1 MSTSKTSDK
10 PFMVYEQGQAHDMG
24 FALIQRN
31 TSPSQ
36 QSGGGGGERRGRRK
50 QAEPGRFLGVR
61 RRPWGRYAAEIRDPT
76 TKERHWLG
84 TFDTAYEAALAYDRA
99 ALSMKGTQARTNF
112 LYSDNTNFHSLLT
125 PFDIQALLP
134 PSQFSNTT
142 SNTTTSSSHTKQYNS
157 TNQNPPAAP
166 HQPDQ
171 ICKTKSKSK
180 SSIAV
185 QSNNDMSDND
195 DHTSFFFST
204 TEHSNNSGY
213 LGCIVPDNCLN
224 PPNSNN
230 HHQTTSTNS
239 KYTNSTSASN
249 DLQNFGSMTNQS
261 HCNSYAIPLDTTSAP
276 ADNLPYFGGE
286 LNHGLFWGGGDH
298 DQQQQQQP
306 WELNPDELSAI
317 INNPIMVEAGGYC
330 MGSFYNNNNP
340 NITDENPSSYAGL
353 VLPQATSS
361 TANCSP
367 SVPPPPPFGDVVD
380 FFGYSLF

>member
-36 QSGGGGGERRGRRK
+36 QSGGGGGGGERRGRRK
-50 QAEPGRFLGVR
+50 QAEPG
-61 RRPWGRYAAEIRDPT
+61 
-76 TKERHWLG
+76 
-84 TFDTAYEAALAYDRA
+84 
-99 ALSMKGTQARTNF
+99 
-112 LYSDNTNFHSLLT
+112 
-125 PFDIQALLP
+125 
-134 PSQFSNTT
+134 
-142 SNTTTSSSHTKQYNS
+142 SHTKQYNS
-157 TNQNPPAAP
+157 TNQNPPAVP

-180 SSIAV
+180 SSIVV

-195 DHTSFFFST
+195 DHTSFFFSN

-224 PPNSNN
+224 PPNSND

-317 INNPIMVEAGGYC
+317 INNPVMVEADGYC

-361 TANCSP
+361 TAYCSP
-367 SVPPPPPFGDVVD
+367 SVPPPPFGDVVD